1 MSVVTNIVSVGR
13 FAEADDRIVVGV
25 HTTCT
30 SGIVTIHIEKQ
41 VEVQYGIW
49 QGYLF

>member
-1 MSVVTNIVSVGR
+1 MSAVVRRGSSVGR

-30 SGIVTIHIEKQ
+30 SGIITIHI
-41 VEVQYGIW
+41 GNMA
-49 QGYLF
+49 